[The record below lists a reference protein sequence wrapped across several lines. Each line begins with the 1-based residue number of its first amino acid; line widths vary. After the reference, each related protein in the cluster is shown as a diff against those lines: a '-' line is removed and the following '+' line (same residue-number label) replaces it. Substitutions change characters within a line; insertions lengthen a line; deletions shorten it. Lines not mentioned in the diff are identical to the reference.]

1 VPEEVGEYTNRFT
14 LLGVPFMG
22 GVGSRPRHPLTKT
35 PTTKMTISQL
45 IQRDIV
51 RNEMMYDILAMEHNK
66 KVDRAIVHLLST
78 ILDDEF
84 AEDEMYV

>member
-1 VPEEVGEYTNRFT
+1 
-14 LLGVPFMG
+14 
-22 GVGSRPRHPLTKT
+22 
-35 PTTKMTISQL
+35 MTISQL
-45 IQRDIV
+45 IQRDLV
-51 RNEMMYDILAMEHNK
+51 RQEMEHDILAMEHNK